1 MSKITSVEDDL
12 VFNNELI
19 PKIQIEKDL
28 SDINVQSRL
37 SIRFEVLKKKR
48 WKILSCCLGLH
59 CVVFIVI
66 LCILATQYYDI
77 KKKLRFA
84 SKRACRDICKSTM
97 AIDHHHY
104 LKFIFLCVYIANKIY
119 TIYISYIKHLQE
131 SIVEAILPYL
141 AIDVP
146 MEDKVRDRPNIGAK
160 ENVHGILIVILSA
173 DV

>member
-19 PKIQIEKDL
+19 PKIQTEKDL

-84 SKRACRDICKSTM
+84 TKRACRDICKSTM

-104 LKFIFLCVYIANKIY
+104 LKFIFL
-119 TIYISYIKHLQE
+119 
-131 SIVEAILPYL
+131 LPL
-141 AIDVP
+141 CAFI
-146 MEDKVRDRPNIGAK
+146 
-160 ENVHGILIVILSA
+160 
-173 DV
+173 